1 MAVSEKAI
9 WQGFCQLTEK
19 MEKRTCALCP
29 EGHDWSVIYF
39 VPSANIAAHE
49 NCLLYSSGL
58 VECEAHNPCK
68 IARNVDVKSVL
79 ERIWRGST
87 MICSFC
93 NNEGAIVR
101 CGETSCAKNYHLFCA
116 KEDYAVLQDYFAQN
130 ILHNKKRP
138 LKVLMAQA

>member
-1 MAVSEKAI
+1 
-9 WQGFCQLTEK
+9 